1 VDRSL
6 QYLLVIAMTFNSTA
20 NTRRA
25 YASALAVA
33 VAMLLVGCDARQ
45 PLVVKDPDVATPG
58 SATGVNA
65 LPYLQAGALSDFAVA
80 FTGAADDANN
90 GHEGIADMGAIFT
103 DEFLDMDTFPT
114 RNALNERLALP
125 TNLSVNG
132 IFQDL
137 GTVHNDARR
146 ALAQFALYGPTAEGR
161 AEMYNIDAYVYILVA
176 EHWCSGEPF
185 SLVDIATGAVM
196 NSPFLTTA
204 QMLDTALAEFA
215 LAKQVIASDTAA
227 ADAALLPT
235 QTGLATI
242 GTARAL
248 LDLGQVAAAADT
260 AATVAAGF
268 IYQAYESANT
278 LRQESGVWNYT
289 INSQSFSVA
298 NLKNGTGLPF
308 VTDSTDPRVPSTES
322 ATPSENGQTPFFIQ
336 QKYPTPTSNMTL
348 GDYTEAQLIVA
359 EGDIFGGNYAG
370 AMTIMNTLRTNGG
383 VTGAVGDSAAAS
395 PKDQML
401 ELLKERAYW
410 MYVTAHRLG
419 DWRRMLRPPYNA
431 APFSFVTGD
440 VYPIGAGIQPTLEF
454 PTPSTT
460 NPNPNFVA
468 CDATI
473 P

>member
-1 VDRSL
+1 MDRPL
-6 QYLLVIAMTFNSTA
+6 QHLLVIAMTSNSTA
-20 NTRRA
+20 LTRGM

-33 VAMLLVGCDARQ
+33 VAMLLVACDARQ
-45 PLVVKDPDVATPG
+45 PLVVRDPDVATPG
-58 SATGVNA
+58 SATGVSA

-80 FTGAADDANN
+80 FTGAADVANN

-114 RNALNERLALP
+114 RNALNQRLALP

-137 GTVHNDARR
+137 GTAHNDARR
-146 ALAQFALYGPTAEGR
+146 ALAQFALYGPTAEGA

-185 SLVDIATGAVM
+185 SLIDIATGAVI

-204 QMLDTALAEFA
+204 QMLDTAIAEFA
-215 LAKQVIASDTAA
+215 LAKHVIATDTAA
-227 ADAALLPT
+227 ADAALLPI
-235 QTGLATI
+235 QTGLATV

-248 LDLGQVAAAADT
+248 LDLGQVALAADT
-260 AATVAAGF
+260 AATVAPTF
-268 IYQAYESANT
+268 SYSIFESANT

-289 INSQSFSVA
+289 VNSQSFSVA

-308 VTDSTDPRVPSTES
+308 VTDSLDPRVPSTLS
-322 ATPSENGQTPFFIQ
+322 ATASENGQTPFFIQ
-336 QKYPTPTSNMTL
+336 QKYPTPTLSMVL
-348 GDYTEAQLIVA
+348 GNYTEAQLIVA
-359 EGDIFGGNYAG
+359 EGDIFAGNYAG
-370 AMTIMNTLRTNGG
+370 AMTIMNTLRAGIG
-383 VTGAVGDSAAAS
+383 LPPVGDSAAAS

-410 MYVTAHRLG
+410 NYVTGHRLG
-419 DWRRMLRPPYNA
+419 DWRRMLRAPYNA

-440 VYPIGAGIQPTLEF
+440 VYPVGPGLQPTLEF

-468 CDATI
+468 CDPTI